1 MNNPWLNSYQRSF
14 QQIKTK
20 LIEGLS
26 SIKDKN
32 GNQLITDISEGN
44 IFTILISMFA
54 AIAEVIHYYI
64 DNMARETFLSTAR
77 KYTSVVRHGELVD
90 YHVKGAIAAT
100 VDVTLTRPLNSVSIS
115 GTINIPKGTQF
126 IDSIGNTWL
135 STKAIVWNANTTT
148 CTVPV
153 IQHTSYIFTEA
164 IGLRLPAKD
173 GRLTIS
179 LPKISQGLYEN
190 GTMTLALDGKEW
202 TLVDTFAYSKPHDY
216 HFMAFT
222 DQDQNLILQFGDG
235 KFGHKA
241 NPSSK
246 ITSCTC
252 YITKGLDGNVPSG
265 SLVKL
270 PTVVSGTASDASCSN
285 VYAAGGGSNFETFEM
300 LKEHIPLSVKTLG
313 VAITKQDFIDLAK
326 QIDGVNQAAIE
337 YECGRKLNVYIS
349 ADNGGI
355 ASSALCERVYNHLY
369 QHSPLTTWLNVK
381 TVGHVNIILNMTVT
395 GKKSYS
401 SEDIYTQV
409 LNALLNT
416 YSLEKAQIGGKV
428 RISDIYALIDNLSMV
443 DYLTISQFYIR
454 PWPNTLSGSRDMLI
468 NQFTLSEAR
477 GSMPYF
483 ITFTSSTNF
492 TLRSEYG
499 GYVVEGTVGT
509 SLSVNDYKNG
519 FKFSITIG
527 NNSYVS
533 GYRYSFSIS
542 EPNHDYEDPGF
553 NLPVF
558 LSKDQLTLKINEV
571 L

>member
-1 MNNPWLNSYQRSF
+1 MNNTWLNPYQRSF

-44 IFTILISMFA
+44 IFIILISMFA

-173 GRLTIS
+173 GKLTIS

-326 QIDGVNQAAIE
+326 QVDGVNQAAIE

-381 TVGHVNIILNMTVT
+381 TVGQVNIILNMTVT

-409 LNALLNT
+409 LDALLNT

-477 GSMPYF
+477 GSMQYF